1 MQEIRHIAFLMAVA
15 SVIAMVSCVKDPA
28 PVPVVPDEAYKGEM
42 VQFAAGTT
50 ANSVDTRAGEG
61 NGGISITP
69 GTTYY
74 MPDSYR
80 FVCRMYYKAS
90 TAGNDFDVTGGS
102 DITTWLKVKGNKGNS
117 LYWRNSFLALDKSD
131 PSLFDVFGNDA
142 EAACLYWQNRKE
154 HAFLAWTDLNKA
166 RTNTYLPDRNSGAL
180 KFVPED
186 VMYEKNMGVQTEQWV
201 DSGFE
206 VFTGGVNMEFDTWED
221 LRTFMESGTNY
232 EDNIK
237 GKVPDGITDAD
248 FEGQKYYYQFGWSC
262 KYSEAVAKET
272 NTDELHR
279 KYGWIRY
286 HMFYD
291 KMPYDGPVSGDDIEV
306 RRDDEG
312 NPTFLYD
319 KATNKYLAEIV
330 YDKADPS
337 DQSLWKYNLTDEYGN
352 VRYNEENPRYTFYF
366 QILQQKQL
374 RDVVTLLPANVFDLT
389 RGDKNLISE
398 QPDICQALTRQA
410 PLGATQSANR
420 VNLYFKHQFSLVQV
434 NIKCSADLSV
444 VIGKDDI
451 TKVELL
457 GVSEKGYVFTEID
470 KDGNVE
476 PAAYEPVD
484 ITKYPDEALAENEY
498 GTSFEMFDMAQGD
511 ADYEYPAGY
520 IKSYNALTFGQLQAI
535 RITWKE
541 PDSGIVHKSTYNVKD
556 DQLRNLHSG
565 YKYIWNIELR
575 RGTLAIV
582 RTEIV
587 DWIVPEGDLEYKTD
601 GTIDKNGN

>member
-1 MQEIRHIAFLMAVA
+1 MQEIRHIAVFMAVA
-15 SVIAMVSCVKDPA
+15 AVIAMVSCVKDPVT
-28 PVPVVPDEAYKGEM
+28 VPVAPDETFKGEM
-42 VQFAAGTT
+42 VLLAAGTT
-50 ANSVDTRAGEG
+50 VNSVSTRAGES

-90 TAGNDFDVTGGS
+90 TAGNEFDVTGGS
-102 DITTWLKVKGNKGNS
+102 DITTWLKVEGNKGNS
-117 LYWRNSFLALDKSD
+117 LYWRNSFLALDKNN
-131 PSLFDVFGNDA
+131 PGLFDSFGNDA
-142 EAACLYWQNRKE
+142 EATCLYWQNRKE

-166 RTNTYLPDRNSGAL
+166 RTNTYLPDRNSGSL

-186 VMYEKNMGVQTEQWV
+186 VMYEKNTGVQAQQWV
-201 DSGFE
+201 DNGFE
-206 VFTGGVNMEFDTWED
+206 VFTGGVNLEFNTWEE
-221 LRTFMESGTNY
+221 LRTYMESGTNY
-232 EDNIK
+232 QDNIK
-237 GKVPDGITDAD
+237 GKVPEGITEAD

-262 KYSEAVAKET
+262 KYSEAVAEET

-291 KMPYDGPVSGDDIEV
+291 KMTYDGPVSGDDIEL
-306 RRDDEG
+306 RTDDQG

-319 KATNKYLAEIV
+319 KAVNKYLAEIV
-330 YDKADPS
+330 YDKDDPS

-352 VRYNEENPRYTFYF
+352 ARYNEENPRYTFYYKL
-366 QILQQKQL
+366 LQQKQL
-374 RDVVTLLPANVFDLT
+374 RDVVTLLPANVSDLT
-389 RGDKNLISE
+389 RGGRSTISE

-444 VIGKDDI
+444 VISKDDI

-457 GVSEKGYVFTEID
+457 GVTEKGYVFTEID

-484 ITKYPDEALAENEY
+484 ITKYSDAHLSENEF
-498 GTSFEMFDMAQGD
+498 GTSFEMFDMAQGN

-541 PDSGIVHKSTYNVKD
+541 PDSGIVHKSTYTVKD

-587 DWIVPEGDLEYKTD
+587 DWIVPEGELEYKTD
-601 GTIDKNGN
+601 GTIEKN